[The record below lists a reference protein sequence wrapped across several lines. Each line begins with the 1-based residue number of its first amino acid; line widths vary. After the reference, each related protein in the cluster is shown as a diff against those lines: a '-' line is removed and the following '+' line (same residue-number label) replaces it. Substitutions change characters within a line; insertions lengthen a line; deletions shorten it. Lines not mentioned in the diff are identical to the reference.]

1 MLRSRPRLFRIFLLA
16 LALIAAR
23 TASAADPTP
32 DPAVTKYGTLNPAAP
47 AELAT
52 FSFLVGTWAGTGTYR
67 DAEGKLTS
75 YELQWIGRYAL
86 NGMAIADELRADDG
100 KVVQGL
106 QLRYFD
112 ADAKTWTIEFVNFV
126 QSFLRKQ
133 VNAEVGAVTKDG
145 SRITIEQP
153 GAGGAPGREVY
164 TLNDADHFTY
174 SLDNSKP
181 DGSWDE
187 GVFTMQMERKETP

>member
-1 MLRSRPRLFRIFLLA
+1 MLRSRPILARIALFAMKLVLA
-16 LALIAAR
+16 G
-23 TASAADPTP
+23 TACGAEPVP
-32 DPAVTKYGTLNPAAP
+32 DPAVTKYGTLNAAAP

-67 DAEGKLTS
+67 DPEGKLTS

-86 NGMAIADELRADDG
+86 NGMAIADELRAGDG
-100 KVVQGL
+100 AAVQGL

-112 ADAKTWTIEFVNFV
+112 AGTKVWTIEFLNFV

-133 VNAEVGAVTKDG
+133 VNAEVGAVIQEG
-145 SRITIEQP
+145 ARITIEQTGP
-153 GAGGAPGREVY
+153 GGAPGREVY
-164 TLNDADHFTY
+164 TLVDADHFTY

-187 GVFTMQMERKETP
+187 SVFTMQMERREKP